1 MTFDEAKERTADDL
15 KKVAEL
21 LNDEAKAIE
30 SGDLQRMDAL
40 IGEKLPLWF
49 EMLAIR
55 YHHVRAER
63 GV

>member
-1 MTFDEAKERTADDL
+1 VTFDEAKDRTADDL

-40 IGEKLPLWF
+40 LSEKLPLWF

-55 YHHVRAER
+55 YCHVRDER